1 MCECVKKEKTCA
13 LSRRAHEVAGFAFF
27 RKCALYIDIY
37 VHVVC
42 AHDEKEG
49 ERVIFG
55 DRASAPVIERLSAES
70 IARAATLLCSEWVG
84 VNFRRALRF
93 GAMSLYYT

>member
-37 VHVVC
+37 MC
-42 AHDEKEG
+42 TSFALTTRKR
-49 ERVIFG
+49 ERELF
-55 DRASAPVIERLSAES
+55 SAT
-70 IARAATLLCSEWVG
+70 ARAP
-84 VNFRRALRF
+84 R
-93 GAMSLYYT
+93 